1 MSRIHCMLSQ
11 SSIRCQHAPCAVLI
25 WKRKRYLV
33 RSFLSCILIASQI
46 GRRNQL
52 YSLHTSK
59 IGRWSLRCRHNS
71 LECTQTR
78 GVHLWRHTTPFIPN
92 FTHCMLS
99 KVTLAD
105 NWLYGDPYASFRKT
119 RFVDTLLC
127 YEHYLSFR
135 RTRLERYAVQRIRK
149 GGKRGVLVTAD
160 WLEIA
165 KQG

>member
-1 MSRIHCMLSQ
+1 
-11 SSIRCQHAPCAVLI
+11 
-25 WKRKRYLV
+25 
-33 RSFLSCILIASQI
+33 
-46 GRRNQL
+46 
-52 YSLHTSK
+52 
-59 IGRWSLRCRHNS
+59 
-71 LECTQTR
+71 
-78 GVHLWRHTTPFIPN
+78 
-92 FTHCMLS
+92 MLS

-160 WLEIA
+160 
-165 KQG
+165 